1 MHPEMKEWF
10 EERAI
15 AQMRAFVDGL
25 RTGPGAIAFT
35 ADGHLLDPPI
45 YPAYQVNSFEASA
58 DYQGLWVHWYQK
70 ESAESPWERP
80 RRLVRYAE
88 LR

>member
-10 EERAI
+10 EQRAI
-15 AQMRAFVDGL
+15 EQVRAFVDGL
-25 RTGPGAIAFT
+25 RVGPGEQAMT
-35 ADGHLLDPPI
+35 SDGHLLNPPI
-45 YPAYQVNSFEASA
+45 YPAYQRNSFEAYA
-58 DYQGLWVHWYQK
+58 DYQGLWVHWFQK
-70 ESAESPWERP
+70 ESADSPWDRP

>member
-1 MHPEMKEWF
+1 MKEWF
-10 EERAI
+10 EQRAI
-15 AQMRAFVDGL
+15 EQMRAFVDSL
-25 RTGPGAIAFT
+25 RLGPTAVGFT

-45 YPAYQVNSFEASA
+45 YPAYQRNSFEAYA
-58 DYQGLWVHWYQK
+58 DHLGLWVYWFQK

-80 RRLVRYAE
+80 RRLIRFAE